1 MRPLQPQ
8 KSSLQDLYLCLRRF
22 SLWSDSHPEITMR
35 IFFDWSIDKKRVAVG
50 GRGHM
55 AEHDR
60 KV

>member
-1 MRPLQPQ
+1 
-8 KSSLQDLYLCLRRF
+8 
-22 SLWSDSHPEITMR
+22 MR